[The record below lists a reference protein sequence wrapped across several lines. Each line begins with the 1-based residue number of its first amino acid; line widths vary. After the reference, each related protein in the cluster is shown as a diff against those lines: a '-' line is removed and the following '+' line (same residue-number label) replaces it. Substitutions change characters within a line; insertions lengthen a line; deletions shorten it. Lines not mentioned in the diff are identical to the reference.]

1 MRISAALKRR
11 TRAAAAD
18 HRRAGESFGG
28 RETEPKGA
36 ALMSRALAGLAF
48 AASLQVGAAWAC
60 TPLPYTLANGDLA
73 DATKVM
79 DDFNGIISCPIFTGD
94 LGIGT
99 TAPTYTID
107 IVGNMRVTD
116 GSGAKD
122 AVILYGATFPALGTY
137 NTGQSTDQHWAELG
151 DYNGVFTGRFVN
163 DAYTS
168 GSNWLLVS
176 RNSGTYT
183 TQYVSFPSGNVGVGI
198 TNPGYTF
205 EVSGSTWS
213 TTGWSSASDGR
224 LKQSI
229 TTIPDALSTIERLRG
244 VEFYWRP
251 PADRPVGKTLPLPLG
266 EQQVG
271 FVAQE
276 VEQVVP
282 EAVSKPADGS
292 DGAYGV
298 NEAKI
303 VAILVEAVKEQQ
315 AEIASQG
322 SEIAKLKAALGGAAS
337 AASAAGK

>member
-205 EVSGSTWS
+205 EVSGSTWTPLTIPLTVDAGKVS
-213 TTGWSSASDGR
+213 AIDPPIWFFGTERSVFFPKSSAR
-224 LKQSI
+224 Y
-229 TTIPDALSTIERLRG
+229 
-244 VEFYWRP
+244 V
-251 PADRPVGKTLPLPLG
+251 
-266 EQQVG
+266 
-271 FVAQE
+271 
-276 VEQVVP
+276 
-282 EAVSKPADGS
+282 
-292 DGAYGV
+292 
-298 NEAKI
+298 
-303 VAILVEAVKEQQ
+303 
-315 AEIASQG
+315 
-322 SEIAKLKAALGGAAS
+322 
-337 AASAAGK
+337 